1 MAELQTVVD
10 GLAFPEGPR
19 WHDGRLFFSDQHA
32 HQVLALDGAGNVEE
46 IVRVEQQPSGLGWTP
61 DGQMLIVSMLDRRLL
76 RLDPA
81 RSGAARLSVVA
92 DLSALATYHCN
103 DMVVAGD
110 GRAYV
115 GNFGFDL
122 DAGESPRPATLVM
135 VEPDGAASIVAE
147 EMRFPNGTVIT
158 PDGRTL
164 IVGESVAG
172 CLTAFTIEPDGTLS
186 NRRLWAQLRGAVARR
201 HLPRR
206 RRRDLDRLPGEQSV
220 PADRRRRRDPRG
232 DRDRTR
238 RVRVHARRRRPS
250 HAVHLH
256 VGDGSGVRHDRA
268 PSRTHP
274 DARGR
279 RSRSRSPV
287 SSRSSNAR
295 NGADASPRGTNG
307 G

>member
-1 MAELQTVVD
+1 MAELHTVVD

-19 WHDGRLFFSDQHA
+19 WHEDRLFFSDQHA
-32 HQVLALDGAGNVEE
+32 HQVLALDSGGNVEE

-61 DGQMLIVSMLDRRLL
+61 DGRLLIVSMLDRRLL
-76 RLDPA
+76 RLDHGGPD
-81 RSGAARLSVVA
+81 GARLSVVA
-92 DLSALATYHCN
+92 DLSALATFHCN
-103 DMVVAGD
+103 DMVVAAD

-135 VEPDGAASIVAE
+135 VEPDGAAAIVAE

-186 NRRLWAQLRGAVARR
+186 NRRLWGPAHRRDARR

-206 RRRDLDRLPGEQSV
+206 RRRDLDRLPAQQPV
-220 PADRRRRRDPRG
+220 PADRRGRRGPRG
-232 DRDRTR
+232 DRDRTT
-238 RVRVHARRRRPS
+238 RVRVHARRRRSS
-250 HAVHLH
+250 HALHLH
-256 VGDGSGVRHDRA
+256 VGDESGIRHGRA
-268 PSRTHP
+268 ASRTHP
-274 DARGR
+274 
-279 RSRSRSPV
+279 
-287 SSRSSNAR
+287 NAR
-295 NGADASPRGTNG
+295 RRRFRRRTPVVLFK
-307 G
+307 

>member
-1 MAELQTVVD
+1 MAELKTVVE

-32 HQVLALDGAGNVEE
+32 HQVLALDSGGNVEE

-76 RLDPA
+76 RLDQ
-81 RSGAARLSVVA
+81 SGSGDAHLSEVA
-92 DLSALATYHCN
+92 DLSKLATFHCN
-103 DMVVAGD
+103 DMVVSAE

-122 DAGESPRPATLVM
+122 DSGESPRPAAIVM
-135 VEPDGAASIVAE
+135 VGPDGAAAIVAD

-186 NRRLWAQLRGAVARR
+186 NRRLWAQLTGATPDGICLDAEGAIWIACPLSNRCLRIAEGGEVLEEIATERPTFACMLGGDDRRTLFICTSEMGLASDTLARR
-201 HLPRR
+201 PGRIHTREVDVPGVGLP
-206 RRRDLDRLPGEQSV
+206 
-220 PADRRRRRDPRG
+220 
-232 DRDRTR
+232 
-238 RVRVHARRRRPS
+238 
-250 HAVHLH
+250 
-256 VGDGSGVRHDRA
+256 
-268 PSRTHP
+268 
-274 DARGR
+274 
-279 RSRSRSPV
+279 
-287 SSRSSNAR
+287 
-295 NGADASPRGTNG
+295 
-307 G
+307 